1 MDLRHLR
8 YFLCV
13 AEELHFGRA
22 ALRLGISQPPLSQQI
37 RALEEELG
45 VRLFERTS
53 RRVRLTDAG
62 RLFQPEAQKTLEQ
75 MDRAMKVAQRAQ
87 RGEVG
92 ILNLGFTISAP
103 FVPRIASALYR
114 FRQRYPDVGLTLRE
128 LGRDQQ
134 IEEIGNERLDIGV
147 VRDVETPLLPVG
159 MVSQCLLTED
169 VVLAMRDDHP
179 LALREAD
186 PVITDLVEEPIVLYA
201 SLNGTGFNEY
211 LVKLCER
218 NGFTPTIA
226 HEAQSLATLLGLVAA
241 GFGPTIIARSM
252 ARIHVDNVVHRPFAT
267 PFKSSLWLV
276 HKQELSTTAQAFR
289 QTVLEQQ

>member
-45 VRLFERTS
+45 MQLFERTS

-62 RLFQPEAQKTLEQ
+62 RLFEPEARKTLEQ
-75 MDRAMKVAQRAQ
+75 MDRATKVAQRAQ

-92 ILNLGFTISAP
+92 LLNLGFTTSAP

-114 FRQRYPDVGLTLRE
+114 FRQHYPDVEMALRE

-134 IEEIGNERLDIGV
+134 IEEIRNQRLDIGV
-147 VRDVETPLLPVG
+147 LRDVETPTLPSG

-179 LALREAD
+179 LALREHD
-186 PVITDLVEEPIVLYA
+186 PVITDLIEEPIVLYA
-201 SLNGTGFNEY
+201 SLNGAGFNEY
-211 LVKLCER
+211 FLKLCER

-252 ARIHVDNVVHRPFAT
+252 ARIHVDNVVNRPFAT
-267 PFKSSLWLV
+267 PFTSSLWLV
-276 HKQELSTTAQAFR
+276 HNEKLSTTAQAFR
-289 QTVLEQQ
+289 ETVLEQH